1 MLGSGVTGPKRQY
14 LKRVWSS
21 RLAVPLR
28 PASSGPVRYW
38 QDQVR
43 LAVKAAIA
51 VVGAWTLAKYAVGQ
65 PDPYFAPLAALLGVY
80 PTVARSLREGVRY
93 VAGFL
98 LGPALA
104 IPVGMLLGPGLAAI
118 AVVVVAGVLVSG
130 WHRLGDQSPQVTF
143 TALFALL
150 LGGYQP
156 VHYVTHR
163 MVDVGIGVATGLAV
177 NVLVFPPLQLRPA
190 EHAIRQWG
198 NDIARALEDLSA
210 AAADPDSGM
219 QSWPRH
225 DRQLTVA
232 AEQARRAAG
241 HARESLR
248 WNLRAKAERAVPRP
262 GGAVLDSL
270 EELSARTRAVAR
282 SLPDIRAVDGP
293 AQDRASF
300 GKDYAALLRDL
311 AGPVRQL
318 ADLRSPPPRAALT
331 VASDCQHQ
339 LERETAQRPDHSDAR
354 SAAQHLARLTREK
367 SSARSRNTKPPPTPR
382 RPTAT
387 SPPNRAWQLTTLRW
401 PRRPFIYPHPGHPSL
416 WTMRPPGRR

>member
-1 MLGSGVTGPKRQY
+1 MLRSGVTGSGRQH
-14 LKRVWSS
+14 LKRVRSS

-28 PASSGPVRYW
+28 PAASGPVRYW

-51 VVGAWTLAKYAVGQ
+51 AVGAWALARYAVGQ

-98 LGPALA
+98 LGAALA

-130 WHRLGDQSPQVTF
+130 WHRLGDQSPQVTL

-156 VHYVTHR
+156 LHYVTHR

-198 NDIARALEDLSA
+198 DDIARALEDLGA
-210 AAADPDSGM
+210 AAADLGSGM

-225 DRQLTVA
+225 DLQLTVA
-232 AEQARRAAG
+232 AEQARKAARN
-241 HARESLR
+241 ARESLR

-262 GGAVLDSL
+262 DGAVLDSL

-282 SLPDIRAVDGP
+282 SLPDIRAVDEHS
-293 AQDRASF
+293 QDRASF
-300 GKDYAALLRDL
+300 GTDYAALLRDL
-311 AGPVRQL
+311 AGPVREL
-318 ADLRSPPPRAALT
+318 ADLRSSPSRAALT
-331 VASDCQHQ
+331 GASDRQHQ
-339 LERETAQRPDHSDAR
+339 LERGTAQLPDHSAAR
-354 SAAQHLARLTREK
+354 SAAQHLARLTSEIISEVAEHQAAPDAPVAHRDK
-367 SSARSRNTKPPPTPR
+367 SPEPSLAANDPPPT
-382 RPTAT
+382 T
-387 SPPNRAWQLTTLRW
+387 SALHLPASRCDA
-401 PRRPFIYPHPGHPSL
+401 
-416 WTMRPPGRR
+416 